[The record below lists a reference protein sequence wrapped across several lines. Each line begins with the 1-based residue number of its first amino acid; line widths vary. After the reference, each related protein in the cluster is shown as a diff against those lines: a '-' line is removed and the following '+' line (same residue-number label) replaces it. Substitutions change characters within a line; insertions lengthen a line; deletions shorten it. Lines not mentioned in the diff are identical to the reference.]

1 MGILFSAGNKISL
14 ADFEFSNLSRR
25 FGIFKSLSQILKM
38 KSLSQEMKSLSQILK
53 MKSLSQEMKSLSQI
67 LKMKSL
73 SQILKMKSLSREM
86 KSLSQILNFQISLNM
101 IFLNLAE
108 SAQAF

>member
-1 MGILFSAGNKISL
+1 M
-14 ADFEFSNLSRR
+14 
-25 FGIFKSLSQILKM
+25 KSLSQILKM

-67 LKMKSL
+67 LNFQISL
-73 SQILKMKSLSREM
+73 ADFEM
-86 KSLSQILNFQISLNM
+86 KSLSQIFSNFEISLNM

-108 SAQAF
+108 SARAF